1 MSIAVDNISYKIG
14 DKTILNAI
22 SLDLLGGEVLS
33 ILGPNGSGK
42 STLMKLLSGDI
53 TPDSGTIAING
64 KNLLNI
70 TIQQRAI
77 LRSMMSQTQ
86 NIVYDLSLIHI

>member
-64 KNLLNI
+64 KNLQNI
-70 TIQQRAI
+70 TIY
-77 LRSMMSQTQ
+77 MSQA
-86 NIVYDLSLIHI
+86 LSSLVQLMQEYLEIKSLLLV